1 MQLLLTLL
9 EQYGLWLVFANV
21 LASQLG
27 VPLPV
32 YPTLIAV
39 GAVSSRGTF
48 SAVQVVAVAALASL
62 AADLAWYQAGLR
74 FGRRVLGLMCRIS
87 LSPDSC
93 VRQSQDL
100 FDRWGPPSL
109 MFAKFVPGFAA
120 IATSMAGV
128 VRTRLASFAFFDG
141 IGALLWSSVPVA
153 LGWIFRDA
161 VDEVLEVLAQ
171 AGRLGLAGLALLL
184 ALYVAGKA
192 AQRFR
197 LVRSLRM
204 ARVDVD
210 ALNRMIAGD
219 ERPLIVDVR
228 SAASQQQGRIPG
240 AVWIDSRAFEQ
251 SLRAQ
256 GLHERTAE
264 DVIVYCACPNEVSAA
279 QVARK
284 LMRAGFRRV
293 RPLAGGIDAWV
304 ARGYAVEMPPPVPE
318 TGRDGPGRPRRR
330 SR

>member
-1 MQLLLTLL
+1 MQLLLNLI
-9 EQYGLWLVFANV
+9 EHYGLWLVFANV
-21 LASQLG
+21 LATQLG
-27 VPLPV
+27 VPVPV

-39 GAVSSRGTF
+39 AAASSRGSF
-48 SAVQVVAVAALASL
+48 DALQIVAVAVLASL
-62 AADLAWYQAGLR
+62 VADLVWFRAGTR
-74 FGRRVLGLMCRIS
+74 FGGRVLGLMCRIS

-93 VRQSQDL
+93 VRQSEDL

-128 VRTRLASFAFFDG
+128 VRTRLASFVFFDG
-141 IGALLWSSVPVA
+141 IGALLWSALPVA
-153 LGWIFRDA
+153 LGWFFRDA
-161 VDEVLEVLAQ
+161 VDEVFEVLAQ
-171 AGRLGLAGLALLL
+171 AGRWGFVGLLLLL
-184 ALYVAGKA
+184 ALYVMAKA

-210 ALNRMIAGD
+210 TLYRMIQDG

-228 SAASQQQGRIPG
+228 SAAKQQQGRIPG
-240 AVWIDSRAFEQ
+240 AVWIDSKAFERT
-251 SLRAQ
+251 LREQ
-256 GLHERTAE
+256 GLHDRSGEE
-264 DVIVYCACPNEVSAA
+264 VIVYCACPNEASAA

-293 RPLAGGIDAWV
+293 RPLAGGIEAWV
-304 ARGYAVEMPPPVPE
+304 ARGYDVEVPALAE
-318 TGRDGPGRPRRR
+318 RARAAAGGARHAAH
-330 SR
+330 

>member
-1 MQLLLTLL
+1 MQLLLNLI
-9 EQYGLWLVFANV
+9 EEYGLWLVFGNV
-21 LASQLG
+21 LATQLG
-27 VPLPV
+27 VPVPV

-39 GAVSSRGTF
+39 AAASTRGSFGAVQIV
-48 SAVQVVAVAALASL
+48 AVAVAASL
-62 AADLAWYQAGLR
+62 VADLVWYRAGSH

-93 VRQSQDL
+93 VRQSEDL

-128 VRTRLASFAFFDG
+128 VRTRLASFVFYDA
-141 IGALLWSSVPVA
+141 IGALLWSAMPVA
-153 LGWIFRDA
+153 LGWFFRDA
-161 VDEVLEVLAQ
+161 IDEVFETLAQ
-171 AGRLGLAGLALLL
+171 AGRWGFIALVLLL
-184 ALYVAGKA
+184 VLYVAIKA
-192 AQRFR
+192 AQRYR

-210 ALNRMIAGD
+210 ELNRMIQDD

-228 SAASQQQGRIPG
+228 SAASQQEGRIPG
-240 AVWIDSRAFEQ
+240 AVWIDNKAFDQ
-251 SLRAQ
+251 TLRAQ
-256 GLHERTAE
+256 GLHERGAE
-264 DVIVYCACPNEVSAA
+264 EVIVYCACPNEASAA

-304 ARGYAVEMPPPVPE
+304 ARGYYVEMPAPAATAPAAA
-318 TGRDGPGRPRRR
+318 GDPRRGLR
-330 SR
+330 

>member
-1 MQLLLTLL
+1 MQFLLNLI

-21 LASQLG
+21 LATQLG

-39 GAVSSRGTF
+39 AAASSRGSF
-48 SAVQVVAVAALASL
+48 GAVQIVGVAVAASL
-62 AADLAWYQAGLR
+62 VADLVWFRAGMH

-93 VRQSQDL
+93 VRQSEDL

-128 VRTRLASFAFFDG
+128 VRTRLASFVFFDA
-141 IGALLWSSVPVA
+141 IGALLWSALPVV
-153 LGWIFRDA
+153 LGWFFRDA
-161 VDEVLEVLAQ
+161 VDEVFEALAQ
-171 AGRLGLAGLALLL
+171 AGRWGFIGLLL
-184 ALYVAGKA
+184 ALALYIAIKA

-204 ARVDVD
+204 ARVEVD
-210 ALNRMIAGD
+210 ELYRMIQDD

-228 SAASQQQGRIPG
+228 SAASQEQGRIPG
-240 AVWIDSRAFEQ
+240 AVWIDNKAFERT
-251 SLRAQ
+251 LRAQ
-256 GLHERTAE
+256 GLHERSAE
-264 DVIVYCACPNEVSAA
+264 EVIVYCACPNEASAA

-293 RPLAGGIDAWV
+293 RPLAGGIEAWV
-304 ARGYAVEMPPPVPE
+304 ARGYEVEIPALAESTSVSA
-318 TGRDGPGRPRRR
+318 GDSRRA

>member
-1 MQLLLTLL
+1 MHFLLTLI

-21 LASQLG
+21 LATQLG

-39 GAVSSRGTF
+39 AAASSRGSF
-48 SAVQVVAVAALASL
+48 GAAQIVAVAVAASL
-62 AADLAWYQAGLR
+62 VADLVWFRAGMR

-93 VRQSQDL
+93 VRQSEDL

-128 VRTRLASFAFFDG
+128 VRTRLASFVFFDA
-141 IGALLWSSVPVA
+141 IGALLWSALPVA
-153 LGWIFRDA
+153 LGWLFRDA
-161 VDEVLEVLAQ
+161 IDEVLETLAQ
-171 AGRLGLAGLALLL
+171 AGRWGFIGLVLLL
-184 ALYVAGKA
+184 ALYIAIKA

-204 ARVDVD
+204 ARVEVD
-210 ALNRMIAGD
+210 ELYRMIQDDA
-219 ERPLIVDVR
+219 RPLIVDVR
-228 SAASQQQGRIPG
+228 SAASQRSGRIPG
-240 AVWIDSRAFEQ
+240 AVWIDSKAFERTL
-251 SLRAQ
+251 SAQ
-256 GLHERTAE
+256 GLDKRSAE
-264 DVIVYCACPNEVSAA
+264 EVIVYCACPNEASAA

-304 ARGYAVEMPPPVPE
+304 ARGYDVEMPAPAATAPASA
-318 TGRDGPGRPRRR
+318 GDPRRGMP
-330 SR
+330 

>member
-1 MQLLLTLL
+1 VQLLLNLI

-21 LASQLG
+21 LATQLG
-27 VPLPV
+27 VPVPA

-39 GAVSSRGTF
+39 AAASSRGAF
-48 SAVQVVAVAALASL
+48 DAVQIIAVAVAASL
-62 AADLAWYQAGLR
+62 VADLVWFRAGMR

-93 VRQSQDL
+93 VRQSEDL

-128 VRTRLASFAFFDG
+128 VRTRLASFVFFDA
-141 IGALLWSSVPVA
+141 IGALLWTALPVA
-153 LGWIFRDA
+153 LGWFFRDA
-161 VDEVLEVLAQ
+161 VDDVFEALAQ
-171 AGRLGLAGLALLL
+171 AGRWGAVGLVLLL
-184 ALYVAGKA
+184 ALYVAAKA
-192 AQRFR
+192 AQRYR

-210 ALNRMIAGD
+210 ELYRMIRDD

-228 SAASQQQGRIPG
+228 SAASQQEGRIPG
-240 AVWIDSRAFEQ
+240 AVWIDGKAVEQ
-251 SLRAQ
+251 MLRAQ
-256 GLHERTAE
+256 GLHGGSAE
-264 DVIVYCACPNEVSAA
+264 EVIVYCACPNEASAA
-279 QVARK
+279 QVARQ

-293 RPLAGGIDAWV
+293 RPLAGGIEAWV
-304 ARGYAVEMPPPVPE
+304 ARGYEVEGPSIA
-318 TGRDGPGRPRRR
+318 GARDRALPAGNPRP
-330 SR
+330 